1 MVPLWF
7 TLSAL
12 CFVGAAV
19 LLYVDIDRRRGR
31 GRRRKSWARS
41 HGFDYEQ
48 ESTEI
53 LKRWKRGVMSTVGSN
68 IPARN
73 VVLGQIRGEAV
84 FIFDLEEVATVIAL
98 HRKVGTNVVVDVR
111 LKGLKEPRENDIWL
125 LGAIGP
131 RMVYSTNLDAA
142 RRACDRRMVTFA
154 HTAPD
159 CAEIMWN
166 EQNWTLVSMPIGS
179 TRAQWDEGLRTVRQ
193 FNDLLR
199 VLPPVPQ
206 STATAGAPQ
215 ASTRRKAAPSRPLA
229 PAGRSEATPG
239 HGEPIHPRKRIH
251 DPRRNPAACASRAR
265 TPPADRPQRPSG
277 VTSPTLSQSRT
288 GAQYTDAVP
297 RRVALITGPTSGI
310 GEGFARRYAADG
322 YDVVLVSRDADR
334 LKALAAELSNEG
346 GCNVEVLPAD
356 LADAAGRDTVAE
368 RLASGVDV
376 LVNNAGFGTSG
387 EFWTADP
394 AMLQRQLDVNVT
406 AVMQLTRAA
415 LPAMIDK
422 GAGTVINVSSVAG
435 LLSGRGSTYSASKA
449 YVVSF
454 TEGLAVG
461 LRGTGVGIH
470 VVCPGYVHTEFHD
483 RAGIDMTSL
492 PSFMWLEV
500 DDVVRETLAEVSRGN
515 VLIIPGLQYKA
526 LTTVSRMVPRTLS
539 RAATSVFGRGRGRT

>member
-41 HGFDYEQ
+41 HGFDYEP
-48 ESTEI
+48 ENTEI
-53 LKRWKRGVMSTVGSN
+53 LKRWKRGVMSTVGD

-166 EQNWTLVSMPIGS
+166 EENWTLVSMPITS

-199 VLPPVPQ
+199 VLPPLPQ
-206 STATAGAPQ
+206 Q
-215 ASTRRKAAPSRPLA
+215 AAQSRSSTRPNAAPGRPLV
-229 PAGRSEATPG
+229 PAGRADLSPRHAEAPAVSEQARRAPA
-239 HGEPIHPRKRIH
+239 EP
-251 DPRRNPAACASRAR
+251 
-265 TPPADRPQRPSG
+265 TRPEHRPDSAVQQPPSG
-277 VTSPTLSQSRT
+277 RNGHQ
-288 GAQYTDAVP
+288 
-297 RRVALITGPTSGI
+297 
-310 GEGFARRYAADG
+310 AAHH
-322 YDVVLVSRDADR
+322 
-334 LKALAAELSNEG
+334 
-346 GCNVEVLPAD
+346 
-356 LADAAGRDTVAE
+356 
-368 RLASGVDV
+368 
-376 LVNNAGFGTSG
+376 
-387 EFWTADP
+387 
-394 AMLQRQLDVNVT
+394 QR
-406 AVMQLTRAA
+406 
-415 LPAMIDK
+415 
-422 GAGTVINVSSVAG
+422 
-435 LLSGRGSTYSASKA
+435 
-449 YVVSF
+449 
-454 TEGLAVG
+454 
-461 LRGTGVGIH
+461 
-470 VVCPGYVHTEFHD
+470 
-483 RAGIDMTSL
+483 
-492 PSFMWLEV
+492 
-500 DDVVRETLAEVSRGN
+500 
-515 VLIIPGLQYKA
+515 
-526 LTTVSRMVPRTLS
+526 
-539 RAATSVFGRGRGRT
+539 

>member
-41 HGFDYEQ
+41 HGFDYEP

-53 LKRWKRGVMSTVGSN
+53 LTRWKRGVMSTVGDN

-199 VLPPVPQ
+199 VLPPLPQTSAPQ
-206 STATAGAPQ
+206 STG
-215 ASTRRKAAPSRPLA
+215 RRNAAPSRPLA
-229 PAGRSEATPG
+229 PAGRGDAPPRHSEAFTREGGPA
-239 HGEPIHPRKRIH
+239 PRS
-251 DPRRNPAACASRAR
+251 AAGSP
-265 TPPADRPQRPSG
+265 PPARQEPSRHA
-277 VTSPTLSQSRT
+277 SAEPEES
-288 GAQYTDAVP
+288 
-297 RRVALITGPTSGI
+297 
-310 GEGFARRYAADG
+310 ARRQPPGRNG
-322 YDVVLVSRDADR
+322 YQA
-334 LKALAAELSNEG
+334 
-346 GCNVEVLPAD
+346 
-356 LADAAGRDTVAE
+356 THY
-368 RLASGVDV
+368 
-376 LVNNAGFGTSG
+376 
-387 EFWTADP
+387 
-394 AMLQRQLDVNVT
+394 QR
-406 AVMQLTRAA
+406 
-415 LPAMIDK
+415 
-422 GAGTVINVSSVAG
+422 
-435 LLSGRGSTYSASKA
+435 
-449 YVVSF
+449 
-454 TEGLAVG
+454 
-461 LRGTGVGIH
+461 
-470 VVCPGYVHTEFHD
+470 
-483 RAGIDMTSL
+483 
-492 PSFMWLEV
+492 
-500 DDVVRETLAEVSRGN
+500 
-515 VLIIPGLQYKA
+515 
-526 LTTVSRMVPRTLS
+526 
-539 RAATSVFGRGRGRT
+539 

>member
-12 CFVGAAV
+12 CFVGAVV

-41 HGFDYEQ
+41 HGFDYEP
-48 ESTEI
+48 ENTEI
-53 LKRWKRGVMSTVGSN
+53 VRRWKRGVMSTVGD

-166 EQNWTLVSMPIGS
+166 EENWTLVSMPITS

-206 STATAGAPQ
+206 QAATPAP
-215 ASTRRKAAPSRPLA
+215 AARRSAAPSRPLA
-229 PAGRSEATPG
+229 PAGRAESPQRRAEAAPRPEPTRRTSAEPVRRESTR
-239 HGEPIHPRKRIH
+239 GETV
-251 DPRRNPAACASRAR
+251 RRP
-265 TPPADRPQRPSG
+265 PPAGRNGYQATHYQR
-277 VTSPTLSQSRT
+277 
-288 GAQYTDAVP
+288 
-297 RRVALITGPTSGI
+297 
-310 GEGFARRYAADG
+310 
-322 YDVVLVSRDADR
+322 
-334 LKALAAELSNEG
+334 
-346 GCNVEVLPAD
+346 
-356 LADAAGRDTVAE
+356 
-368 RLASGVDV
+368 
-376 LVNNAGFGTSG
+376 
-387 EFWTADP
+387 
-394 AMLQRQLDVNVT
+394 
-406 AVMQLTRAA
+406 
-415 LPAMIDK
+415 
-422 GAGTVINVSSVAG
+422 
-435 LLSGRGSTYSASKA
+435 
-449 YVVSF
+449 
-454 TEGLAVG
+454 
-461 LRGTGVGIH
+461 
-470 VVCPGYVHTEFHD
+470 
-483 RAGIDMTSL
+483 
-492 PSFMWLEV
+492 
-500 DDVVRETLAEVSRGN
+500 
-515 VLIIPGLQYKA
+515 
-526 LTTVSRMVPRTLS
+526 
-539 RAATSVFGRGRGRT
+539 

>member
-12 CFVGAAV
+12 CFVGATV

-41 HGFDYEQ
+41 HGFDYEP

-53 LKRWKRGVMSTVGSN
+53 LKRWKRGVMSTVGD

-166 EQNWTLVSMPIGS
+166 EENWTLVSMPVTS

-206 STATAGAPQ
+206 QATQPPSAA
-215 ASTRRKAAPSRPLA
+215 RRNAAPSRPLA
-229 PAGRSEATPG
+229 PASRADLPPRRADAPPRSEP
-239 HGEPIHPRKRIH
+239 
-251 DPRRNPAACASRAR
+251 
-265 TPPADRPQRPSG
+265 
-277 VTSPTLSQSRT
+277 
-288 GAQYTDAVP
+288 
-297 RRVALITGPTSGI
+297 
-310 GEGFARRYAADG
+310 ARRAPT
-322 YDVVLVSRDADR
+322 
-334 LKALAAELSNEG
+334 E
-346 GCNVEVLPAD
+346 PA
-356 LADAAGRDTVAE
+356 RPE
-368 RLASGVDV
+368 
-376 LVNNAGFGTSG
+376 
-387 EFWTADP
+387 
-394 AMLQRQLDVNVT
+394 
-406 AVMQLTRAA
+406 
-415 LPAMIDK
+415 K
-422 GAGTVINVSSVAG
+422 G
-435 LLSGRGSTYSASKA
+435 
-449 YVVSF
+449 
-454 TEGLAVG
+454 
-461 LRGTGVGIH
+461 
-470 VVCPGYVHTEFHD
+470 P
-483 RAGIDMTSL
+483 
-492 PSFMWLEV
+492 
-500 DDVVRETLAEVSRGN
+500 
-515 VLIIPGLQYKA
+515 
-526 LTTVSRMVPRTLS
+526 
-539 RAATSVFGRGRGRT
+539 